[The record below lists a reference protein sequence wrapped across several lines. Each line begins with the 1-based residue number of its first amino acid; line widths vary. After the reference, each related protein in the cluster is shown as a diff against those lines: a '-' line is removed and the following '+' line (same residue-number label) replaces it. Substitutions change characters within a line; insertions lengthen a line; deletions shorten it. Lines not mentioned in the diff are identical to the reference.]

1 MLPYSKASDK
11 AARVLSDQEV
21 SILDIEAIDRA
32 GNKLHVQGMLM
43 GTLPTDMYVG
53 VEDFYR
59 VLVMLLSPSVLT
71 FALLSP
77 FHWVKSCCRT
87 YGRRS
92 TASILV
98 KMLPLWMIAAFL
110 VAMVVLGIYSL
121 AV

>member
-53 VEDFYR
+53 AYPPGKIQDQKDH
-59 VLVMLLSPSVLT
+59 VLNAWLD
-71 FALLSP
+71 
-77 FHWVKSCCRT
+77 
-87 YGRRS
+87 
-92 TASILV
+92 I
-98 KMLPLWMIAAFL
+98 
-110 VAMVVLGIYSL
+110 
-121 AV
+121 